1 MKNVMIAFAFIAT
14 VALASCG
21 GKTVESTETS
31 ADSTTVVTDST
42 SVDTTAVAVDT
53 TATK

>member
-21 GKTVESTETS
+21 GKTVESTETP
-31 ADSTTVVTDST
+31 ACDTTCVDSCK
-42 SVDTTAVAVDT
+42 VDTTAVAVDT

>member
-14 VALASCG
+14 LALASCG

-31 ADSTTVVTDST
+31 TDSTSVAVDST
-42 SVDTTAVAVDT
+42 SVDTTAVAADT
-53 TATK
+53 TTIK